1 MTVILQITENCRRVY
16 ITTIKGIL
24 FIKKSTSVRQ
34 EKENNENKCEKKCL
48 IKNIMTVHANKV
60 TLIYD
65 LGDRMDWYTCKWGS
79 TVVLI

>member
-1 MTVILQITENCRRVY
+1 M
-16 ITTIKGIL
+16 
-24 FIKKSTSVRQ
+24 SVRQ

-65 LGDRMDWYTCKWGS
+65 LGDRMD
-79 TVVLI
+79 